1 VGPAQVSPCR
11 LVNLAPQEK
20 LGNLEALP
28 EIRIVVIEPAKSL
41 TGSLDHLA
49 ALADLLRDSRTDAAQ
64 LFEQGLALLRQTLG
78 VDQALLTRVTELG
91 HEVLWWTTASEAA
104 MAGIINAPEKGFCP
118 FVIAHPDRQIIIH
131 DSAVEPIWC
140 QSQGYLELG
149 IRAYAGVALKVGDKP
164 MGTLCV
170 QHYAPKTFTH
180 ADLALLKT
188 MGHLMARTFE
198 SENLKQELQAALEA
212 LELSSAIV
220 EDSALLSVRSGLP
233 NRRYLDIW
241 LRSTLFLARRRR
253 EPMALALWSQPLVPS
268 TPKRL
273 AAVAGHL
280 RGGDLLVE
288 LSSDQYL
295 LLLPNTL
302 APGAELLLSRLRESV
317 GDHPTG
323 ATLWLPDGK
332 DMTMKSALRRVAKA
346 FTDANREGSALLWN
360 HG

>member
-1 VGPAQVSPCR
+1 M
-11 LVNLAPQEK
+11 
-20 LGNLEALP
+20 
-28 EIRIVVIEPAKSL
+28 VIEPVKSHSV
-41 TGSLDHLA
+41 SLDHLT

-78 VDQALLTRVTELG
+78 VDQALLTRVTDHG
-91 HEVLWWTTASEAA
+91 HEVLWWASASDTDMAA
-104 MAGIINAPEKGFCP
+104 IIGAPEKGFFP
-118 FVIAHPDRQIIIH
+118 FVIAHPDRPLIIH
-131 DSAVEPIWC
+131 DAAAEPSWC
-140 QSQGYLELG
+140 MSPGYLELG
-149 IRAYAGVALKVGDKP
+149 IRAFAGVALKVGDQA

-170 QHYAPKTFTH
+170 QHHAPCTFTH

-220 EDSALLSVRSGLP
+220 EDSALLSTRSGLP

-253 EPMALALWSQPLVPS
+253 EPMALALWSQPLVPG
-268 TPKRL
+268 TLGRL
-273 AAVAGHL
+273 AAIAGHL

-302 APGAELLLSRLRESV
+302 VAGAELLLARLHENS
-317 GDHPTG
+317 GNHPTG

-332 DMTMKSALRRVAKA
+332 DMTMKSALRRAAKA
-346 FTDANREGSALLWN
+346 FTDANREGSPLLWN

>member
-1 VGPAQVSPCR
+1 V
-11 LVNLAPQEK
+11 
-20 LGNLEALP
+20 
-28 EIRIVVIEPAKSL
+28 IIEPAKPH

-91 HEVLWWTTASEAA
+91 HEVLWWSSASDTD

-118 FVIAHPDRQIIIH
+118 FVIAHPDRQITIH
-131 DSAVEPIWC
+131 DSAAEPIWS
-140 QSQGYLELG
+140 QSPGYLELG

-170 QHYAPKTFTH
+170 QHYAPCTFTH

-220 EDSALLSVRSGLP
+220 EDSALLSTRSGLP

-253 EPMALALWSQPLVPS
+253 EPMALALWSQPLVPG
-268 TPKRL
+268 TPGRL
-273 AAVAGHL
+273 ATVAGRL

-288 LSSDQYL
+288 LSTDQYL

-302 APGAELLLSRLRESV
+302 VPGAELLLARLRESS
-317 GDHPTG
+317 GNHPTG